1 VVKVVGM
8 NCVMAELDVPG
19 IRLLWVLGG
28 GPFTRFSL
36 DDADESNKGSSNP
49 SCLCRHVCSRGKGL
63 FA

>member
-1 VVKVVGM
+1 VLKVVGM

-19 IRLLWVLGG
+19 IRLLGVLP
-28 GPFTRFSL
+28 GPFMRFSL
-36 DDADESNKGSSNP
+36 DDADESNQGSSNP